1 MKKLLVP
8 VFVLIF
14 CSSQLLA
21 KDFKCDTKIS
31 KLKPACNFIG
41 KGANKLKKLSENN
54 KTINQ
59 SYINIKNK
67 IKK

>member
-1 MKKLLVP
+1 MKKIVVS

-21 KDFKCDTKIS
+21 KDVKCDTKIS
-31 KLKPACNFIG
+31 KFKPACNFIG
-41 KGANKLKKLSENN
+41 KGASKLKMISENN

-59 SYINIKNK
+59 SYKNIKNK
-67 IKK
+67 IK